1 MILYHK
7 DFGPF
12 FKKFGVSNL
21 IDDNRATAIYQKIKK
36 VIPRKFIHQKMTKVK
51 ALKRNDL
58 LLAHEARYVDKLMG
72 PDCLPLIEE
81 CFEIEHFFKPLNQ
94 VKKIVP
100 HLLRHAAGTK
110 TAMQLALKEGFC
122 FYLGGGMHHAMSFGG
137 RGYCL
142 VNDVVIAIRALQK
155 KQQIKNIW
163 VIDIDAHK
171 GDGTAQITKD
181 DKSIITLSIH
191 MKDAWP
197 LDGVKNSPSHI
208 PSKIDILIGRGEEKN
223 YLKKLGQ
230 GLVKLESNHQRPDLA
245 IVIAGSDPYIKDSL
259 PGTQDLKLSKK
270 QMLDRDKLVYHFL
283 KKQNIP
289 QCYVIGGG
297 YGKYS
302 AEIYEQFLIW
312 VYHERC

>member
-21 IDDNRATAIYQKIKK
+21 IDDDRAKIIYQKIKR
-36 VIPRKFIHQKMTKVK
+36 VIPRKFIHQKVTSVK
-51 ALKRNDL
+51 SLKRSDL
-58 LLAHEARYVDKLMG
+58 LLAHDARYVDQLMG
-72 PDCLPLIEE
+72 AECLPLIEE
-81 CFEIEHFFKPLNQ
+81 CFEVEYFFKPLGV
-94 VKKIVP
+94 VKKIIP
-100 HLLRHAAGTK
+100 HLLKHASGTK
-110 TAMQLALKEGFC
+110 FAMQLALKEGFC
-122 FYLGGGMHHAMSFGG
+122 FYLGGGMHHAMSFTG

-142 VNDVVIAIRALQK
+142 VNDVVIGIKSLQK
-155 KQQIKNIW
+155 KRKIKNIW

-171 GDGTAQITKD
+171 GDGTAQITKN

-191 MKDAWP
+191 MRDAWP
-197 LDGVKNSPSHI
+197 LDGAKNSLSHTPSN
-208 PSKIDILIGRGEEKN
+208 IDIPIARGEEEI
-223 YLKKLGQ
+223 YLKKLAQ
-230 GLVKLESNHQRPDLA
+230 GLLKLESTWRRPDLA
-245 IVIAGSDPYIKDSL
+245 VVIAGSDPYIKDGL
-259 PGTQDLKLSKK
+259 PSSQDLKLSKK

-302 AEIYEQFLIW
+302 AEIYEQFLVW

>member
-12 FKKFGVSNL
+12 FRKFGVSNL
-21 IDDNRATAIYQKIKK
+21 IDDDRSTAIYQKIKK
-36 VIPRKFIHQKMTKVK
+36 VIPRKFIHQKLTKIK

-58 LLAHEARYVDKLMG
+58 LLAHEARYVDHLMG

-81 CFEIEHFFKPLNQ
+81 CFEIEHFFRPLNV

-100 HLLRHAAGTK
+100 HLLKHAGGT
-110 TAMQLALKEGFC
+110 TAAMELALSEGFC

-142 VNDVVIAIRALQK
+142 INDVVIGIRTLQK
-155 KQQIKNIW
+155 KKMIKKIW

-171 GDGTAQITKD
+171 GDGTAQITKA

-191 MKDAWP
+191 MKDGWP
-197 LDGVKNSPSHI
+197 LDGSKKSPSHI
-208 PSKIDILIGRGEEKN
+208 SSDIDIPIARGDEKN
-223 YLKKLGQ
+223 YLKKLAQ
-230 GLVKLESNHQRPDLA
+230 GLLKLETMHGKADLA
-245 IVIAGSDPYIKDSL
+245 IVVAGSDPYIKDAL
-259 PGTQDLKLSKK
+259 PGTDALQLSKK
-270 QMLDRDKLVYHFL
+270 QMLNRDKLVYHFL
-283 KKQNIP
+283 QKQNIP

-302 AEIYEQFLIW
+302 ASIYEQFLVW